1 MKKLIFWVTLTIL
14 LATACQNS
22 NELFQ
27 ANTDDWVITGD
38 ANWKFANNELIGTL
52 ESGVG
57 FVMTKQTFNNF
68 ILEIE
73 FNPDSTINSGVFIRC
88 KNNNISP
95 INCYEINIWDLHP
108 NQDYRTGAIVMKDS
122 PLAIVETI
130 NKWNSYKIRC
140 ENDHIQVWING
151 IITTDIYDD
160 VLIEGYIGLQA
171 AGSGVIKFRN
181 ITIHYLE

>member
-1 MKKLIFWVTLTIL
+1 
-14 LATACQNS
+14 
-22 NELFQ
+22 
-27 ANTDDWVITGD
+27 
-38 ANWKFANNELIGTL
+38 
-52 ESGVG
+52 
-57 FVMTKQTFNNF
+57 
-68 ILEIE
+68 
-73 FNPDSTINSGVFIRC
+73 
-88 KNNNISP
+88 
-95 INCYEINIWDLHP
+95 
-108 NQDYRTGAIVMKDS
+108 MKDS